1 MTCFVIVW
9 LELKHSNRKQE
20 WELLSKKASDW
31 LTTEIGAEALVN
43 LKALAMNEI
52 KKLWQLNKYN
62 ILP

>member
-43 LKALAMNEI
+43 QTTDLSQVYI
-52 KKLWQLNKYN
+52 QWQVKK
-62 ILP
+62 

>member
-1 MTCFVIVW
+1 MTCLVIVW

-43 LKALAMNEI
+43 LKALTMNEI
-52 KKLWQLNKYN
+52 KKL
-62 ILP
+62 

>member
-31 LTTEIGAEALVN
+31 LTTEIGTEALIN

-52 KKLWQLNKYN
+52 KKL
-62 ILP
+62 